1 MSKIYIVDDS
11 TVIRERLKEMLAEIS
26 GVHLIGQTGDPME
39 ALNDIR
45 RYQPDAVILDIRLP
59 GINGIELLKKIKAEQ
74 PTITVIMLTDYPY
87 RQYRQQS
94 MQAGADYF
102 FHKATEFKKVIDLL
116 KRLNSQHVLEH
127 NKNYTRI

>member
-11 TVIRERLKEMLAEIS
+11 KVIRERLKEMLAEIS
-26 GVHLIGQTGDPME
+26 SVDTIGQTGDPME

-45 RYQPDAVILDIRLP
+45 KYQPDAVILDIRLP

-74 PTITVIMLTDYPY
+74 PSTIVIMLTDYPY

-94 MQAGADYF
+94 LQAGADYF
-102 FHKATEFKKVIDLL
+102 FHKATQFKKVIDLL
-116 KRLNSQHVLEH
+116 KSLNSHHVFDH
-127 NKNYTRI
+127 NKN

>member
-1 MSKIYIVDDS
+1 MSTIFIVDDS
-11 TVIRERLKEMLAEIS
+11 KAIRDRLKEMLAEIS

-45 RYQPDAVILDIRLP
+45 SYQPDAVILDIRLP

-74 PTITVIMLTDYPY
+74 PSTVVIMLTDYPY

-102 FHKATEFKKVIDLL
+102 FHKATEFKKAIDLL
-116 KRLNSQHVLEH
+116 KRLNSQHAFDH
-127 NKNYTRI
+127 DKN